1 MQGNISYLQLYIFN
15 MKLNL
20 PVTKVT
26 IACLI
31 SFTGLIT
38 RVNAQEVVSLQ
49 RAIDL
54 ALERNLTIK
63 QAQFSEALSEE
74 NLKQSKYNLLPNL
87 SAGPQASFNFG
98 RNIDPSTN
106 QFINQ
111 RISALSGN
119 MSSQVT
125 LFQGGQLRNQII
137 ENRLLLNA
145 DRSYTAKVKNDLIL
159 NVVTQYL
166 QVLTNQDLV
175 TAAKQQIEVA
185 KITVDRAQKNF
196 DVGNQTLADL
206 AQAKAQQSTAELNYT
221 TAENQLELSVLTL
234 KQYMEMPPV
243 TNITFEKPDISRF
256 KNLPTAFNPEEVL
269 KSAIAVNPD
278 VGLAEARQKATAQNI
293 KVARGN
299 YYPSVVLF
307 GQLGTNYSDAR
318 KLVSGV
324 TPSGRMDTVGFVNG
338 NMATPV
344 TVPGF
349 NPIYSNYPF
358 FRQIGDNFN
367 QSVGISLQ
375 IPIFNRYNARI
386 AVRKAKITNENA
398 LVTAQLARNNLSKV
412 IYQAVWDVQAANK
425 KYQSSLQTY
434 NANKEAF
441 NVIQQR
447 YNVGLVNSLDYNTS
461 LTNLNKSQ
469 FDLIQAQYELV
480 FRSKIID
487 YYLGNPITL

>member
-1 MQGNISYLQLYIFN
+1 M
-15 MKLNL
+15 
-20 PVTKVT
+20 
-26 IACLI
+26 
-31 SFTGLIT
+31 
-38 RVNAQEVVSLQ
+38 RVKAQEVVTLQ

-54 ALERNLTIK
+54 ALDRNLTIK

-87 SAGPQASFNFG
+87 TAGPQASLNFG

-145 DRSYTAKVKNDLIL
+145 DRSYTAKIKNDLVL

-166 QVLTNQDLV
+166 LVLTNQDLV
-175 TAAKQQIEVA
+175 TAAKQQIDVA

-221 TAENQLELSVLTL
+221 TAENQLELSILTL
-234 KQYMEMPPV
+234 KQYMEMPPA
-243 TNITFEKPDISRF
+243 TNIVFEKPDISKF
-256 KNLPTAFNPEEVL
+256 KNLSTVFNPEDVL
-269 KSAIAVNPD
+269 KTALAVNPD
-278 VGLAEARQKATAQNI
+278 VSLAEARQKAAAQDI

-299 YYPSVVLF
+299 YYPSIVLF

-324 TPSGRMDTVGFVNG
+324 TPSGRMDTVGFVGG

-349 NPIYSNYPF
+349 NPVYSNYRF
-358 FRQIGDNFN
+358 FKQIGDNFN

-375 IPIFNRYNARI
+375 IPIFNRFSARTS
-386 AVRKAKITNENA
+386 VRKAKITNENA
-398 LVTAQLARNNLSKV
+398 LVTAQLARNNLSKI
-412 IYQAVWDVQAANK
+412 IYQAV
-425 KYQSSLQTY
+425 
-434 NANKEAF
+434 
-441 NVIQQR
+441 
-447 YNVGLVNSLDYNTS
+447 
-461 LTNLNKSQ
+461 
-469 FDLIQAQYELV
+469 
-480 FRSKIID
+480 
-487 YYLGNPITL
+487 

>member
-1 MQGNISYLQLYIFN
+1 M
-15 MKLNL
+15 
-20 PVTKVT
+20 
-26 IACLI
+26 
-31 SFTGLIT
+31 
-38 RVNAQEVVSLQ
+38 RVKAQEVVTLQ

-87 SAGPQASFNFG
+87 TAGPQASLNFG

-145 DRSYTAKVKNDLIL
+145 DRSYTAKIKNDLIL

-234 KQYMEMPPV
+234 KQYMEMPPA
-243 TNITFEKPDISRF
+243 TNIVFEKPDISKF
-256 KNLPTAFNPEEVL
+256 KNLSTVFNPEEVL
-269 KSAIAVNPD
+269 KTALAVNPD
-278 VGLAEARQKATAQNI
+278 VSLAEARQKAAAQDI

-324 TPSGRMDTVGFVNG
+324 TPSGRMDTVGFVGG

-349 NPIYSNYPF
+349 NPVYSNYPF

-375 IPIFNRYNARI
+375 IPIFNRFSART

-398 LVTAQLARNNLSKV
+398 LVTAQLARNNLSKI

-434 NANKEAF
+434 TANKEAF

-480 FRSKIID
+480 FRSKVID

>member
-1 MQGNISYLQLYIFN
+1 

-31 SFTGLIT
+31 SLMGLSM
-38 RVNAQEVVSLQ
+38 RVKAQEVVTLQ

-87 SAGPQASFNFG
+87 TAGPQASLNFG

-145 DRSYTAKVKNDLIL
+145 DRSYTAKIKNDLVL

-166 QVLTNQDLV
+166 LVLTNQDLV
-175 TAAKQQIEVA
+175 TAAKQQIDVA

-234 KQYMEMPPV
+234 KQYMEMPPA
-243 TNITFEKPDISRF
+243 TNIVFEKPDISKF
-256 KNLPTAFNPEEVL
+256 KNLSTVFNPEDVL
-269 KSAIAVNPD
+269 KTALAVNPD
-278 VGLAEARQKATAQNI
+278 VSLAEARQKAAAQDI

-299 YYPSVVLF
+299 YYPSIVLF

-324 TPSGRMDTVGFVNG
+324 TPSGRMDTVGFVGG

-349 NPIYSNYPF
+349 NPVYSNYPF

-375 IPIFNRYNARI
+375 IPIFNRFSARTS
-386 AVRKAKITNENA
+386 VRKAKITNENA
-398 LVTAQLARNNLSKV
+398 LVTAQLARNNLSKI

-434 NANKEAF
+434 TANKEAF

-480 FRSKIID
+480 FRSKVID

>member
-1 MQGNISYLQLYIFN
+1 

-20 PVTKVT
+20 QVTKVI
-26 IACLI
+26 IACFI
-31 SFTGLIT
+31 SLPVFNIT
-38 RVNAQEVVSLQ
+38 AKAQEVITLQ

-54 ALERNLTIK
+54 TLERNLNIK

-87 SAGPQASFNFG
+87 TAGPQASFNFG

-111 RISALSGN
+111 RIFALSGN
-119 MSSQVT
+119 ITSQVT
-125 LFQGGQLRNQII
+125 LFQGGQLRNQIVA
-137 ENRLLLNA
+137 NKLLLNV
-145 DRSYTAKVKNDLIL
+145 DRSNTSKIKNDLVL

-166 QVLTNQDLV
+166 QILTNQDLV
-175 TAAKQQIEVA
+175 TAAKQQIDVA

-206 AQAKAQQSTAELNYT
+206 AQAKAQQSTADLNYT
-221 TAENQLELSVLTL
+221 TAENQLELSILTL
-234 KQYMEMPPV
+234 KQYMEMPPS
-243 TNITFEKPDISRF
+243 TQISFEKPDISKFRQ
-256 KNLPTAFNPEEVL
+256 LATAFDAETVL
-269 KSAIAVNPD
+269 KTALAVNPD
-278 VGLAEARQKATAQNI
+278 VGLAEAREKATAQDI
-293 KVARGN
+293 KIARGN
-299 YYPSVVLF
+299 YYPSIVLF
-307 GQLGTNYSDAR
+307 GQVGSNYSDAR
-318 KLVSGV
+318 RLQGQPYL
-324 TPSGRMDTVGFVNG
+324 TGRIDTVGFVQNS
-338 NMATPV
+338 
-344 TVPGF
+344 
-349 NPIYSNYPF
+349 SNAVVAPNVALPPSSKYPF
-358 FRQIGDNFN
+358 FRQLGDNFN

-375 IPIFNRYNARI
+375 IPIFNRFSARTQ
-386 AVRKAKITNENA
+386 VRKAKITNENA
-398 LVTAQLARNNLSKV
+398 VVGVQLARNNLSKI

-425 KYQSSLQTY
+425 KLQSTTQTY

-469 FDLIQAQYELV
+469 FDMINAQYELV
-480 FRSKIID
+480 FRNKIID